1 MMLGR
6 YKQQPGEKL
15 KRIIDLDDWLEE
27 DETITDVD
35 VKAITPTSDS
45 PFTCPTVI
53 VDPGGKKF
61 AYYLTGGENGETYL
75 VEFTITTQTQIAE
88 YEIEIDVEED

>member
-6 YKQQPGEKL
+6 YRQEPGEKI

-27 DETITDVD
+27 DETITDVT
-35 VKAITPTSDS
+35 VKSITPVSDS
-45 PFTCPTVI
+45 PFTCPSVI
-53 VDPGGKKF
+53 IDPEGKKF
-61 AYYLTGGENGETYL
+61 AYYLTGGESGETYE